1 VVVGNKTLS
10 QRNFSVDVPLQN
22 EGENK
27 ITVTAQDD
35 LGKIMPIVIT
45 VIKDT
50 IGPVFMYAGNRVT
63 SIDRWIAEGN
73 FTVGISDEAG
83 IADVTL
89 NGKKILSDDGKTWT
103 IQLNDL
109 RQESGNLVGKLTA
122 RDPAANETHINII
135 AKPDPGEEELWKLE
149 LAAFKENRYDDVWD
163 ILDTLE
169 KKYGINASVRLF
181 RGMIAYHWAS
191 GIGKALAAYNALQQ
205 GYDKQLKNKKI
216 NVEKGT
222 VDYLELALADA
233 ETYPENSDN
242 IHYNRYYL
250 GMSYYKQYILAKQIE
265 LEDTVIRQKKT
276 KAIENLTSF
285 IKNAGNRVPTF
296 KQDAER
302 ILKELK

>member
-1 VVVGNKTLS
+1 
-10 QRNFSVDVPLQN
+10 
-22 EGENK
+22 
-27 ITVTAQDD
+27 
-35 LGKIMPIVIT
+35 
-45 VIKDT
+45 
-50 IGPVFMYAGNRVT
+50 
-63 SIDRWIAEGN
+63 
-73 FTVGISDEAG
+73 
-83 IADVTL
+83 
-89 NGKKILSDDGKTWT
+89 
-103 IQLNDL
+103 
-109 RQESGNLVGKLTA
+109 
-122 RDPAANETHINII
+122 
-135 AKPDPGEEELWKLE
+135 
-149 LAAFKENRYDDVWD
+149 
-163 ILDTLE
+163 
-169 KKYGINASVRLF
+169 
-181 RGMIAYHWAS
+181 MIAYHWAS